1 MVIKMQNTIIDGIIS
16 AFILLFTGDP
26 ATWQVILLSLRVSGL
41 AVVFAAMLGIPI
53 GVIIGMNNFFG
64 KNTVVSLIN
73 TLMGLPPVVV
83 GLVVFLAI
91 SRTGPLG
98 SLSLLYTPTAIM
110 IGQIII
116 AAPIIA
122 GITLAAVSSIDVS
135 VIETAKS
142 LGASRRQT
150 WSLIIRE
157 ARVSI
162 LSGVAIGFGQSV
174 SEVGASMMLGGN
186 IEGFTRVMTTDIVL
200 QTSQGN
206 YGQALALGLTLIILA
221 FIINSVI
228 LTRLQFSSKKLAG
241 RKMIALGALS
251 AR

>member
-1 MVIKMQNTIIDGIIS
+1 MTDPIIDGIVN

-41 AVVFAAMLGIPI
+41 AVAFASMLGVPV

-64 KNTVVSLIN
+64 KNMIISLIN

-83 GLVVFLAI
+83 GLAVFILI

-98 SLSLLYTPTAIM
+98 ALSLLYTPTAIM

-116 AAPIIA
+116 ATPIIA
-122 GITLAAVSSIDVS
+122 GVTLAGVSSIDIS

-142 LGASRRQT
+142 LGATRSQT
-150 WSLIIRE
+150 WALIVRE

-162 LSGVAIGFGQSV
+162 LSGVAVGFGQSI

-206 YGQALALGLTLIILA
+206 YGQALALGLILIIIA
-221 FIINSVI
+221 FIINSVV
-228 LTRLQFSSKKLAG
+228 LTRLQLRSKKLAG
-241 RKMIALGALS
+241 RRIMSIRPIPVK
-251 AR
+251 

>member
-1 MVIKMQNTIIDGIIS
+1 MGDPIIDGIIN
-16 AFILLFTGDP
+16 ALILLFTGDP
-26 ATWQVILLSLRVSGL
+26 ATWQVIFLSLRVSGL
-41 AVVFAAMLGIPI
+41 AVAFASMLGVPI

-64 KNTVVSLIN
+64 KNTIISLIN

-83 GLVVFLAI
+83 GLVVFLLI

-116 AAPIIA
+116 ATPIIA
-122 GITLAAVSSIDVS
+122 GVTLAGVSSIDIS

-142 LGASRRQT
+142 LGATRSQT
-150 WSLIIRE
+150 WALIVRE

-162 LSGVAIGFGQSV
+162 LSGVAVGFGQSI

-206 YGQALALGLTLIILA
+206 YGQALALGLILIIIA
-221 FIINSVI
+221 FIINSLV
-228 LTRLQFSSKKLAG
+228 LTRLQLRSKKLAG
-241 RKMIALGALS
+241 RRIMSIRLIPVK
-251 AR
+251 